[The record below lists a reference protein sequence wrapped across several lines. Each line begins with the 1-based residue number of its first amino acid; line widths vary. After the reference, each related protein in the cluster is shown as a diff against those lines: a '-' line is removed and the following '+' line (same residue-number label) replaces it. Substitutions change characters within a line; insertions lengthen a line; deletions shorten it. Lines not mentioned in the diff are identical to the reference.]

1 MYGFDFLVELPVLFI
16 KDILGVSDLLQLSF
30 SRFVECNLVVDNILQ
45 LVDKLPYLPGGDPS
59 RDLPRRIV
67 LIILSSLPCN
77 SR

>member
-45 LVDKLPYLPGGDPS
+45 LVDKLPYLP
-59 RDLPRRIV
+59 
-67 LIILSSLPCN
+67 
-77 SR
+77 